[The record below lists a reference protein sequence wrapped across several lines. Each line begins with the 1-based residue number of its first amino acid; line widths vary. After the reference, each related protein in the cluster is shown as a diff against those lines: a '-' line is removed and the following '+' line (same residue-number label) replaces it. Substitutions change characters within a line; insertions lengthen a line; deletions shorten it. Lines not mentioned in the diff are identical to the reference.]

1 MTRREILKYTALV
14 TGTAVSG
21 TFASAF
27 LSGCSTPKVE
37 EASFQPLFFTAEE
50 HLFVQ
55 TFLDFLLPKTDSPS
69 ATEVGVDQTLDSMLA
84 NVYGKE
90 RQEQAREGLTGLRD
104 FFNKQGDMSAAFQAC
119 ENSSEVQKDVT
130 DAFKSLKQQ
139 GISFYL
145 ATETVAK
152 NHLNYL
158 PVPGEYKACISME
171 EAGNKMWA
179 L

>member
-37 EASFQPLFFTAEE
+37 EASFQPLFFSAEE
-50 HLFVQ
+50 HQFVR

-69 ATEVGVDQTLDSMLA
+69 ATEVGVDQNIDAMLA

-90 RQEQAREGLTGLRD
+90 TQEQSRQGLKGLME
-104 FFNKQGDMSAAFQAC
+104 FFKNQNDMNAAFQAC
-119 ENSSEVQKDVT
+119 ENPSEDQKEVAE
-130 DAFKSLKQQ
+130 AFKSLKQQ
-139 GISFYL
+139 GISYYL
-145 ATETVAK
+145 STETVAK

-158 PVPGEYKACISME
+158 PVPGEYKACISLE